1 MNAEVYKIL
10 NDADNVTWQG
20 RFPKRFE
27 YLIKDNFKVLKKIIN
42 ESTSDLYK
50 DIWKHI
56 SETYVKYIL
65 GKNPFKYIVFVFPM
79 YSFSPDL
86 FSPSSYY
93 VADLVKA
100 MSEYAKSFDLKCY
113 KKANGYFDVY
123 NEELLFQMLNLDGIT
138 YELGTYKNSVN
149 KYLKLKVSKEKLKE
163 HIKKANELCKWV
175 NRDGEDE
182 EKRHVLLRSLN
193 NQEVL

>member
-100 MSEYAKSFDLKCY
+100 MSEYAK
-113 KKANGYFDVY
+113 ANGYLDVY

-193 NQEVL
+193 N